1 VSDERKC
8 FWCKGAMTNAAY
20 NAKHCSIKC
29 RTEYQA
35 ERKRQKRGYNPHT
48 MQGPF
53 PPATCPVCGVRF
65 EQRDRRQ
72 RYCKRKGSCV
82 SKFWRNTEAGRAYYN
97 SPEVKEK
104 IRQAAKRYQTSG
116 HGKKAQKERDAM
128 PNNKARRLE
137 YSRSERGK
145 EARIEWQRRI
155 GAARALAAILLP
167 THNLPELKQ

>member
-8 FWCKGAMTNAAY
+8 FWCKGSMTKAAH
-20 NAKHCSIKC
+20 NAKHCSPKC

-35 ERKRQKRGYNPHT
+35 ERKRQKRGHNPHT

-72 RYCKRKGSCV
+72 KYCKRKGSCAL
-82 SKFWRNTEAGRAYYN
+82 KFWRNTEAGRAYFN
-97 SPEVKEK
+97 NPEVKEK
-104 IRQAAKRYQTSG
+104 RRQAAKRYHNSE
-116 HGKKAQKERDAM
+116 HGKRAQKERDAR

-137 YSRSERGK
+137 YARSEQGK
-145 EARIEWQRRI
+145 QMRTMSQRRRN
-155 GAARALAAILLP
+155 AARAIAAILLP
-167 THNLPELKQ
+167 IHNLPEVNK